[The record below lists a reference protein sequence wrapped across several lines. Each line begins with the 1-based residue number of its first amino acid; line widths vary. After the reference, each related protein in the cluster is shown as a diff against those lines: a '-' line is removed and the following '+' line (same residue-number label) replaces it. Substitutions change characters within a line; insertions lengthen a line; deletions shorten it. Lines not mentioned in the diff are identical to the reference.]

1 MKSNQEAREMAREL
15 VGDGQTPNLWFVT
28 HGPFIIEG
36 DGDNAVFE
44 LIEGYDPDKDTTT
57 MGPFASYAEARA
69 CYDETDPDYEYGI
82 GQVFIED
89 RLCGT
94 VTEKY
99 LEKIVKIDYSYV
111 EHDDSKLFYKNK

>member
-1 MKSNQEAREMAREL
+1 MKSNQEVKEMAREM

-28 HGPFIIEG
+28 QGPFIIEG
-36 DGDNAVFE
+36 DGNTGAFE

-57 MGPFASYAEARA
+57 MGPFESYAEARA
-69 CYDETDPDYEYGI
+69 CYDYIDPDYEYGI

-111 EHDDSKLFYKNK
+111 EYDHSKLFYKNK